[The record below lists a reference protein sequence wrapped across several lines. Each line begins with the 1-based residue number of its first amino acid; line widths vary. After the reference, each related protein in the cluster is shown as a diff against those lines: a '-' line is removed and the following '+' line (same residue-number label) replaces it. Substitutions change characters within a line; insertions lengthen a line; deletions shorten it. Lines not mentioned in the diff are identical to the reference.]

1 MNGPFARL
9 YGYLTEPDA
18 AIWQRQLFVV
28 GALLGWAMLFI
39 TPPFFGN
46 DEEDYVFRAW
56 QLSQGQLIA
65 DHHPGFSGGD
75 IPSSWYQPWV
85 SFSDPASL
93 DFYCRIPVDSVLHY
107 TSRPLNPDQTQP
119 IDFRNTALYS
129 PVGFLPH
136 LPAMWLGQAL
146 NLSAYG
152 TIYLARGLQYI
163 AWLILMALAIRRLPG
178 SGYFWLLLIFLPM
191 SVYQATTVTVDGLNN
206 SLAFLFVAS
215 VLRWRALRLAIT
227 PKRVVFAVVCVLA
240 FVLIKQMYVLLG
252 LFLLII
258 PTAQWGGLLRKVGL
272 VSALIL
278 VAMSIGGLWSK
289 LAFQVYEPMFA
300 DVYSDPNPAAQ
311 LQFLLSHPLLYLKAL
326 TEGVIEW
333 GPILWDSWLGVLGKT
348 SVELPPSV
356 YLLLSLSLFALLVVD
371 RPMLIRTPLYV
382 RGVSLGTFA
391 LGMSAMFTIIVMTN
405 HSVGELAFFGV
416 VGRYLIPFA
425 PLLWVGVQP
434 NLPRLV
440 RPNWLAV
447 FTGGVTVFAL
457 LQSLRALVLRFYGVD
472 FIHLLF

>member
-1 MNGPFARL
+1 MNGRFARISA
-9 YGYLTEPDA
+9 YLTEPDA
-18 AIWQRQLFVV
+18 ARWQRRLFVV
-28 GALLGWAMLFI
+28 GALLGWVMLFI

-65 DHHPGFSGGD
+65 DHRPGFSGGD
-75 IPSSWYQPWV
+75 IPSNWYQPWV

-107 TSRPLNPDQTQP
+107 TNRPLNSEQTQP

-136 LPAMWLGQAL
+136 LPAMWVGQAL
-146 NLSAYG
+146 NLPAF
-152 TIYLARGLQYI
+152 TVIYLARGLQYI
-163 AWLILMALAIRRLPG
+163 VWLLLMVLAIRRLPG
-178 SGYFWLLLIFLPM
+178 SGFFWLLLIFLPM
-191 SVYQATTVTVDGLNN
+191 SLYQATTVTVDGLNN
-206 SLAFLFVAS
+206 SLAFLFIAS
-215 VLRWRALRLAIT
+215 VLRWRALHLTLTRKRLA
-227 PKRVVFAVVCVLA
+227 FALVCLLA

-252 LFLLII
+252 LFLLIL
-258 PTAQWGGLLRKVGL
+258 TAAQWGGLWRKVVW
-272 VSALIL
+272 VSALML
-278 VAMSIGGLWSK
+278 VAMLIGGLWSK
-289 LAFQVYEPMFA
+289 LAFQVYEPMHA
-300 DVYSDPNPAAQ
+300 DIFGIQNPPEQ
-311 LQFLLSHPLLYLKAL
+311 LRFLLSHPLVYAQAL
-326 TEGVIEW
+326 FAGVAEW
-333 GPILWDSWLGVLGKT
+333 GAVLWDSWLGVLGKT

-356 YLLLSLSLFALLVVD
+356 YLLLTTAVCALLVID

-382 RGVSLGTFA
+382 RVVSFGTFA
-391 LGMSAMFTIIVMTN
+391 LGVAAMFTIIVMTN
-405 HSVGELAFFGV
+405 HSPGELRFDGV

-425 PLLWVGVQP
+425 PLLWVALQP

-440 RPNWLAV
+440 RPNWLAL
-447 FTGGVTVFAL
+447 FTGGVMVFAL